1 MRYHILKILF
11 LVFSLLGFQ
20 KDANATDTNYI
31 KRHKNLAKSFSKQYG
46 IPYQVILGVAIVE
59 SGNGKSIVSKRQKN
73 HFGIVGK
80 NRLAKRK
87 SRYKEYSTVK
97 ASYRNF
103 CLLMTSKKFYKK
115 LKGKKDVERWVDAIS
130 KSGYSEVPQEW
141 KKKVLAAIKENKL

>member
-1 MRYHILKILF
+1 MRLYISKILF
-11 LVFSLLGFQ
+11 LVFILLSFQ
-20 KDANATDTNYI
+20 KKACAIDTNYI
-31 KRHKNLAKSFSKQYG
+31 KRHKNLAKSMAKQYG

-59 SGNGKSIVSKRQKN
+59 SGNGKSLVSKRQKN
-73 HFGIVGK
+73 HFGIVGR

-115 LKGKKDVERWVDAIS
+115 MKGRKDIERWVDAIS